1 MSIGKLSF
9 ATTLTSAVLAFAGL
23 AVSIARADFVVV
35 DKGRAN
41 AVVMLGDDAQVTKF
55 AAKELCKYVKA
66 MSGAELSVVTDGDSG
81 GTNAIRIVS
90 AKPGLRRDEIV
101 LGVDKA
107 GRVLELTGDG
117 PRGGL
122 NAVYE
127 LLEHWGVRY
136 FTPEREKIPQTAT
149 LSLPDGF
156 SYAYAP
162 PFELRKPG
170 SIPLDRNIGPAWA
183 VKLRVSR
190 EYSNKNYGGRR
201 DGNIGSGH
209 SLGNKSF
216 VDVKKHFAEHPEWYA
231 LRGGKRVK
239 DGQLCHANPEMRA
252 RLLEEVRAKAAK
264 LKGRNNPNEIHY
276 LSLSYLDNNRFCT
289 CEDCKKL
296 RASWGGAPIGPALD
310 LADFVARAIEG
321 DFPGLRIST
330 LAYWDWVA
338 PPDKTPHPL
347 HTNVYVTICQNGN
360 KALPLARQ
368 ANLMERLRKWNAIA
382 PGRLLIWDWDAC
394 FRNYLTPYPTYH
406 LYAEDFRTYREL
418 GVKQVLSQ
426 LPHGAVFADFVDM
439 RTYLYAKLAW
449 NPDLDGEAIAK
460 EWIDFC
466 CGKGADAVWDYYL
479 LVARALWGADYAK
492 YETRSNLHG
501 YNPGRGWLSPDDL
514 ATAYQLFEKALS
526 ATEEDPKSHA
536 TIRCLSAGMLEL
548 VIERYDEVKAALSKR
563 GDTFAMPKRLE
574 LVDRFEAIGKN
585 FYSWC
590 YREGPQPR
598 SFASLVK
605 ALREG
610 TQQ

>member
-1 MSIGKLSF
+1 
-9 ATTLTSAVLAFAGL
+9 
-23 AVSIARADFVVV
+23 
-35 DKGRAN
+35 
-41 AVVMLGDDAQVTKF
+41 
-55 AAKELCKYVKA
+55 
-66 MSGAELSVVTDGDSG
+66 
-81 GTNAIRIVS
+81 
-90 AKPGLRRDEIV
+90 
-101 LGVDKA
+101 
-107 GRVLELTGDG
+107 
-117 PRGGL
+117 
-122 NAVYE
+122 
-127 LLEHWGVRY
+127 
-136 FTPEREKIPQTAT
+136 
-149 LSLPDGF
+149 
-156 SYAYAP
+156 
-162 PFELRKPG
+162 
-170 SIPLDRNIGPAWA
+170 
-183 VKLRVSR
+183 
-190 EYSNKNYGGRR
+190 
-201 DGNIGSGH
+201 
-209 SLGNKSF
+209 
-216 VDVKKHFAEHPEWYA
+216 
-231 LRGGKRVK
+231 
-239 DGQLCHANPEMRA
+239 
-252 RLLEEVRAKAAK
+252 
-264 LKGRNNPNEIHY
+264 
-276 LSLSYLDNNRFCT
+276 
-289 CEDCKKL
+289 
-296 RASWGGAPIGPALD
+296 
-310 LADFVARAIEG
+310 
-321 DFPGLRIST
+321 
-330 LAYWDWVA
+330 
-338 PPDKTPHPL
+338 
-347 HTNVYVTICQNGN
+347 
-360 KALPLARQ
+360 
-368 ANLMERLRKWNAIA
+368 MERLRKWNAIA

-406 LYAEDFRTYREL
+406 LYAEDFRTCREL
-418 GVKQVLSQ
+418 GMKQVLSQ

-492 YETRSNLHG
+492 HETRSYLHG

-526 ATEEDPKSHA
+526 ATEDDPKSHA

>member
-1 MSIGKLSF
+1 MITSRFICASMAACLAALSCHAEF
-9 ATTLTSAVLAFAGL
+9 T
-23 AVSIARADFVVV
+23 VV
-35 DKGRAN
+35 DNGRAN
-41 AVVMLGDDAQVTKF
+41 AVVMLGDDAKVTQF
-55 AAKELCKYVKA
+55 AAKELVKYVKTI
-66 MSGAELSVVTDGDSG
+66 SGAELPIVADGDCG
-81 GTNAIRIVS
+81 KTNVVRIV
-90 AKPGLRRDEIV
+90 ATKPGLRRDEIV
-101 LGVDKA
+101 LGIDR
-107 GRVLELTGDG
+107 GGCVLELSGDG

-127 LLEHWGVRY
+127 LLERWGVRY
-136 FTPEREKIPQTAT
+136 FTPEREKIPPSAT

-162 PFELRKPG
+162 PFERRKPG

-201 DGNIGSGH
+201 DSDIGGGH
-209 SLGNKSF
+209 SLGNKYF
-216 VDVKKHFAEHPEWYA
+216 VDVKKHFAEHPDWYA
-231 LRGGKRVK
+231 LRGGKRVN
-239 DGQLCHANPEMRA
+239 DGQLCHANAEMRA
-252 RLLEEVRAKAAK
+252 QLLAEIRKKAAG
-264 LKGRNNPNEIHY
+264 LKAASNAVHY
-276 LSLSYLDNNRFCT
+276 VSLSYLDNNKFCS
-289 CEDCKKL
+289 CHECRKL
-296 RASWGGAPIGPALD
+296 RDRWGGAPIGPALD
-310 LADFVARAIEG
+310 IADFVARELEG
-321 DFPGLRIST
+321 DYPDLRIKT
-330 LAYWDWVA
+330 LAYWDWIS
-338 PPDKTPHPL
+338 PPSKIPRLL
-347 HTNVYVTICQNGN
+347 HGNVYVEICQNGN
-360 KALPLARQ
+360 KALPLVRQ
-368 ANLMERLRKWNAIA
+368 KNLMDRLQRWNDIA

-418 GVKQVLSQ
+418 GVRQVLSQ

-466 CGKGADAVWDYYL
+466 CGKGADAIWDYYL
-479 LVARALWGADYAK
+479 LVARALWGEDYAK
-492 YETRSNLHG
+492 HETRANLHG
-501 YNPGRGWLSPDDL
+501 YNPGRGWLSADNL

-526 ATEEDPKSHA
+526 ATADDPKSHA
-536 TIRCLSAGMLEL
+536 TVRCLSAGMLEL
-548 VIERYDEVKAALSKR
+548 VIERHEEVLAALRKR

-574 LVDRFEAIGKN
+574 LVDRFEAIGKD

-598 SFASLVK
+598 NFASLVK
-605 ALREG
+605 TLRDG